1 LSSTSYPKV
10 WLDPLVGLSSTIE
23 HVTLG
28 ELRPDPHN
36 PRLPLD
42 VKDQLSGDDLL
53 VKIADSFDPL
63 ILADSIARHGYFGSE
78 PLIVLRETDAWLVLE
93 GNRRLAALLGLARA
107 DLRERFADRAK
118 WEQLDP
124 ETPITLETPVPVIIA
139 DAREDADAVIGF
151 RHIGQVLEWK
161 PLQRAQFIAYLVDE
175 RGQSFAEVSDTVG
188 EEEDTVRMRYR
199 NQSILRR
206 AAELGRQDILDLG
219 QRSFGTY
226 TAALN
231 RTGLREF
238 VGTAAI
244 GEVVE
249 RSAQI
254 ADEQLPSLVEL
265 FGWLFGIDGDSKV
278 IGESRELTRLST
290 VVQHGRALA
299 ELRRSR
305 DLDAAYAMTEAPR
318 SGRDYLR
325 QLAVAAGHLRA
336 VVEAADAV
344 VHEARTRTLIE
355 EMRELLDELE
365 IALNEADAA
374 EEEAH

>member
-1 LSSTSYPKV
+1 MALSS
-10 WLDPLVGLSSTIE
+10 GIE
-23 HVTLG
+23 HVALG
-28 ELRPDPHN
+28 ELRPDSHN

-42 VKDQLSGDDLL
+42 VKDQLTDDDLL
-53 VKIADSFDPL
+53 VEIADSFDPL

-78 PLIVLRETDAWLVLE
+78 PLIVLGEDNGWTVLE
-93 GNRRLAALLGLARA
+93 GNRRLTALLGLARP
-107 DLRERFADRAK
+107 DLRERFADRAR
-118 WEQLDP
+118 WEELQP
-124 ETPITLETPVPVIIA
+124 QTPITPETPVPVIIA
-139 DAREDADAVIGF
+139 DEREDADAVIGF

-199 NQSILRR
+199 NQSILRH
-206 AAELGRQDILDLG
+206 AAELGRPDILELG
-219 QRSFGTY
+219 QKSFGTY

-238 VGTAAI
+238 VGVGAI
-244 GEVVE
+244 SEVAE
-249 RSAQI
+249 RSEQL
-254 ADEQLPSLVEL
+254 ADEKLPSLVEL
-265 FGWLFGIDGDSKV
+265 FGWLFGVEGGSKV
-278 IGESRELTRLST
+278 IGESRELTRLAT

-318 SGRDYLR
+318 SDRDYLR

-336 VVEAADAV
+336 VVEAAEAV
-344 VHEARTRTLIE
+344 AHEPRTRTLVG

-365 IALNEADAA
+365 SALDDADAS
-374 EEEAH
+374 EEEDR